1 MFYRH
6 SLSRGSRLAPLL
18 LCIFVFTTFVNSS
31 TPKDFKYLIQNQFSA
46 RQDASAVPS
55 WQKYVRAPSSNDIT
69 PQRIV
74 NTSGDVDNPSA
85 LLRQGGGITTLT
97 RANGSSNVPSIIVDF
112 GQNTVGYLSIN
123 FAGASATSPGI
134 RLAFSETLTYLSNIS
149 DFSRSN
155 SGETITPGSD
165 QTVQIAV
172 DNQPY
177 TWNNEHGCQQG
188 TQVCADGLH
197 GFRYVKIYLDAL
209 AADAPYTAPYGEVSI
224 DYLSLKF
231 SGVHGTPDTF
241 TGWFESSDEDF
252 NQWWYDGV
260 YTNDIATDIFLQNS
274 SDPRGAFSPTLDGKL
289 VLLDG
294 AKRDRDPY
302 VGDVAVAG
310 KTLFLSHDAPEA
322 SRNVLADLGDHQR
335 ADGWIPPASIGSYDL
350 HLLDYPLWWIV
361 SSYDLLMYTGDN
373 DYITK
378 YYPNIVKVLDVFYPS
393 VTDNGTSLIWKGVG
407 ISGSYGD
414 YAFLPR
420 FGPVTYYSALYV
432 LALENAAVI
441 AKSQGQPSD
450 ASRWLARAKV
460 VSDALNSNNFDN
472 SVGAFFDGQGP
483 PCVGEAFCNTHA
495 QDGNS
500 ISILAGV
507 TNSSRSSSI
516 LNYLNTANN
525 RFYGNSFYDNDVLQ
539 ADFSQRVYAFISFF
553 EISARFKTNLVAS
566 AFDEI
571 RRLYGWMAKTDPKV
585 TMWEGIGPNG
595 SPYEQGFTSMAHGWS
610 TGIVPAMSNYVLGVI
625 PTGPGF
631 STWSVK
637 PYPGDLKWAKGRI
650 PTPKGPIN
658 VNWSINSSGWF
669 LMSVDAPSGTSG
681 SVSLP
686 VRFSTSVKR
695 DTAIEINVDG
705 EVAWNNGPKAFDAQ
719 LNGDDGYIT
728 LSLAGGAIH
737 NITVKA

>member
-1 MFYRH
+1 MLYRPFLSKRSH
-6 SLSRGSRLAPLL
+6 LASLF
-18 LCIFVFTTFVNSS
+18 LCIFVFTASVNSAA
-31 TPKDFKYLIQNQFSA
+31 PRDFKYPIQNRFSS

-55 WQKYVRAPSSNDIT
+55 WQKYVRAPSSNIIS
-69 PQRIV
+69 PQSIV
-74 NTSGDVDNPSA
+74 NTTGDVKNPNA
-85 LLRQGGGITTLT
+85 LLRQGGGVTTLN
-97 RANGSSNVPSIIVDF
+97 RANGSNEIPSIIVDF

-123 FAGASATSPGI
+123 FAGASATPPGI

-165 QTVQIAV
+165 QIAV
-172 DNQPY
+172 GSKPY
-177 TWNNEHGCQQG
+177 TWTEVYGCQYG

-209 AADAPYTAPYGEVSI
+209 AADAPYTAPYGKVSI
-224 DYLSLKF
+224 DHLSLKF
-231 SGVHGTPDTF
+231 SGVLGTPNTF

-260 YTNDIATDIFLQNS
+260 YTNDIATDIFRQNS

-310 KTLFLSHDAPEA
+310 KTLFLSHNAPEA
-322 SRNVLADLGDHQR
+322 SRNILADLGDHQR
-335 ADGWIPPASIGSYDL
+335 ADGWIPPASIASYDL
-350 HLLDYPLWWIV
+350 HLLDYPLWWVV
-361 SSYDLLMYTGDN
+361 SSYDFLMYTGDN

-393 VTDNGTSLIWKGVG
+393 VTDNGTNLIWKGVG

-420 FGPVTYYSALYV
+420 YGPVTYYSALYV

-450 ASRWLARAKV
+450 ASRWLARAKA

-483 PCVGEAFCNTHA
+483 PCVGGEFCNTHA

-507 TNSSRSSSI
+507 TNSSRSNSI
-516 LNYLNTANN
+516 LNYLNTANK

-571 RRLYGWMAKTDPKV
+571 RRLYGWMANNDPKV
-585 TMWEGIGPNG
+585 TMWEGIGADG

-631 STWSVK
+631 STWSIK
-637 PYPGDLKWAKGRI
+637 PYPGDLKWAKGQI

-658 VNWSINSSGWF
+658 VDWSFTTSGWF
-669 LMSVDAPSGTSG
+669 VMSVAAPVGTSG

-686 VRFSTSVKR
+686 VQPGTAAKR
-695 DTAIEINVDG
+695 DTALEIDVDG
-705 EVAWNNGPKAFDAQ
+705 EVAWSNGPKAFDAQ
-719 LNGDDGYIT
+719 LNGDDGYVT
-728 LSLAGGAIH
+728 LNLTGGAVH